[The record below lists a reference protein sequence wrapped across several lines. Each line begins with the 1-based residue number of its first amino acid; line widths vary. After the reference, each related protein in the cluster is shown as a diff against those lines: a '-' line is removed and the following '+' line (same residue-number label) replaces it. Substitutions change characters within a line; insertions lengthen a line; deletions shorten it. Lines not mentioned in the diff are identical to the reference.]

1 MQLNGFLRWKELL
14 FMNLVIKPLMPD
26 LTSDYLDFFDN
37 RAFSDNN
44 PCGPCYCTGPSMDA
58 STEQQ
63 MVREFGNDVK
73 GTIRRY
79 AVKLLAEEKIHG
91 YLAFDGD
98 VSIGWCNAGDMDSY
112 ISWIPE
118 SARQNAC
125 GKTMSIVC
133 FAIAPEYRGMGIA
146 GALLERVCADAK
158 AEGFAAVEGYTKV
171 QKDRVYYDYNG
182 PLRLYEKSGFV
193 EVAKHDGRIVM
204 RKEL

>member
-1 MQLNGFLRWKELL
+1 
-14 FMNLVIKPLMPD
+14 
-26 LTSDYLDFFDN
+26 
-37 RAFSDNN
+37 
-44 PCGPCYCTGPSMDA
+44 MDA
-58 STEQQ
+58 STKQQ

-98 VSIGWCNAGDMDSY
+98 ISIGWCNAGEMDSY

-118 SARQNAC
+118 AARQNTC

-146 GALLERVCADAK
+146 AALLERVCVDAK
-158 AEGFAAVEGYTKV
+158 TGGFAAVEGYAKM

-182 PLRLYEKSGFV
+182 PIRLYEKAGFI
-193 EVAKHDGRIVM
+193 EVARYDDRMVM
-204 RKEL
+204 RKNCKEQ

>member
-1 MQLNGFLRWKELL
+1 
-14 FMNLVIKPLMPD
+14 MNLLIKPLTPT

-37 RAFSDNN
+37 RAFSDGN
-44 PCGPCYCTGPSMDA
+44 PCGPCYCTSPNMDTA
-58 STEQQ
+58 TEAQ
-63 MVREFGNDVK
+63 MVSEFGNDVK

-98 VSIGWCNAGDMDSY
+98 ISIGWCNAGDMDSY

-118 SARQNAC
+118 STRQNTC

-133 FAIAPEYRGMGIA
+133 FAIAPEYRSMGVA
-146 GALLERVCADAK
+146 AALLERVCTDAK
-158 AEGFAAVEGYTKV
+158 AEGFAAVEGYAKV
-171 QKDRVYYDYNG
+171 QKDRMYYDYNG
-182 PLRLYEKSGFV
+182 PIRLFEKSGFV
-193 EVAKHDGRIVM
+193 EVARCDDRVVM

>member
-1 MQLNGFLRWKELL
+1 
-14 FMNLVIKPLMPD
+14 MNLKIKPLTSD
-26 LTSDYLDFFDN
+26 LTPDYLDFFDN

-98 VSIGWCNAGDMDSY
+98 ISIGWCNAGDMDSY

-118 SARQNAC
+118 SARQNTC

-146 GALLERVCADAK
+146 AALLERVCIDAK
-158 AEGFAAVEGYTKV
+158 AKGFAAVEGYSKV

-182 PLRLYEKSGFV
+182 PIRLYEKAGFA
-193 EVAKHDGRIVM
+193 EVAWQDDRVVM
-204 RKEL
+204 RKKLEVVR